1 MEYHTNMFKDGNIPD
16 CYRYHYER
24 TTGAN
29 TRFVTRPVESLTRW
43 ESQAI
48 SAKLL
53 LDEIN
58 KKYNI

>member
-1 MEYHTNMFKDGNIPD
+1 MFKDGNIPD

-29 TRFVTRPVESLTRW
+29 TRFVTKPVESLTRW

-48 SAKLL
+48 SAIVTQELL
-53 LDEIN
+53 KKIN
-58 KKYNI
+58 KNLNQ